1 MLRGVR
7 HFFRQYTA
15 MAVREHLRSEI
26 EGRNHAPELTVN
38 EVELVRFVLEGRL
51 DWHAYLA
58 GRS

>member
-1 MLRGVR
+1 
-7 HFFRQYTA
+7 